1 MSIVLVTHAVPFSK
15 QENLRSRA
23 ACISSSES
31 ECSQNGG
38 SSSESKC
45 SWNDGKKNNSKLNF
59 FLMYFVQS
67 NEEIHFSY
75 KDSEK

>member
-1 MSIVLVTHAVPFSK
+1 MFILVCAWFVGTIHHFFIWGNVYVMSIVLVTHAVPFSK

-45 SWNDGKKNNSKLNF
+45 S
-59 FLMYFVQS
+59 
-67 NEEIHFSY
+67 
-75 KDSEK
+75 